1 MDKEIYIAGG
11 CFWGVEEYYS
21 QLKGVI
27 ESVSGY
33 ANGTKENPTYEEVKS
48 GQYNFV
54 ECVRIKYDDNIIS
67 LEKILEHYLRFI
79 DPYSLNKQGED
90 IGIQYRSGV
99 YSNSLEERKRIKE
112 FFDNTLKKEYLI
124 EIKEL
129 ENYYLAEEYHQQY
142 LKKHV
147 NGYCHI
153 NLNLINKKEK
163 K

>member
-112 FFDNTLKKEYLI
+112 YFDNTLKKDYLI

-129 ENYYLAEEYHQQY
+129 ENYFLAEEYHQQY

>member
-1 MDKEIYIAGG
+1 MEKEIYIAGG

-112 FFDNTLKKEYLI
+112 YFDNTLKKDYLI

-129 ENYYLAEEYHQQY
+129 ENYFLAEEYHQQY